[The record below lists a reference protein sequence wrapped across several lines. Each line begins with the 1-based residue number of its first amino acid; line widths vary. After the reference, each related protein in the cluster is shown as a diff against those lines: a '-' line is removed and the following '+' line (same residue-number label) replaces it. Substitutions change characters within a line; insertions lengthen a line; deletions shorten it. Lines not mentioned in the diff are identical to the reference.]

1 MAKRVAVTQGHRWRS
16 MRVFARGARAGN
28 VVKIAYLKAVRTIHR
43 TSRATA
49 RTGACA
55 PPDPPC
61 TPAHPAPDHA
71 LKRNHDAYVRR
82 RPERGVKDDET
93 PDASGARGARS
104 GPPVD
109 GPLALPLDFE
119 AFYLTHQQ
127 TYHQYAEAQLG
138 DPGLARDV
146 VHSVFSQLRD
156 GWPVLLGSRNLEQ
169 EAWALLRWVVA
180 EALGEDAPPS
190 FVLTGALLRT
200 LRPTRERP
208 ASSPPPPGQGGAGG
222 AAGGGGAGLYSAIA
236 ALPTRQFDVIV
247 LRHILG
253 RGTQSIAWL
262 LGLDPR
268 TVDYHG
274 RHGKE
279 RLRVQLGIPAERA
292 AGAPADPGEPPAA
305 NGSGEW

>member
-1 MAKRVAVTQGHRWRS
+1 
-16 MRVFARGARAGN
+16 
-28 VVKIAYLKAVRTIHR
+28 
-43 TSRATA
+43 
-49 RTGACA
+49 
-55 PPDPPC
+55 
-61 TPAHPAPDHA
+61 
-71 LKRNHDAYVRR
+71 
-82 RPERGVKDDET
+82 VKDDET

-104 GPPVD
+104 GGPVD
-109 GPLALPLDFE
+109 GPLGLPLDFE

-146 VHSVFSQLRD
+146 VHSVFSQLRE

-190 FVLTGALLRT
+190 FVFTGALLRT
-200 LRPTRERP
+200 LRPAREHP
-208 ASSPPPPGQGGAGG
+208 VGPPPPHPGD
-222 AAGGGGAGLYSAIA
+222 AGLYSAIA

-253 RGTQSIAWL
+253 RGTQNIAWL

-279 RLRVQLGIPAERA
+279 RLRVQLGIAADRA
-292 AGAPADPGEPPAA
+292 PGEPPAA
-305 NGSGEW
+305 TGTGEW